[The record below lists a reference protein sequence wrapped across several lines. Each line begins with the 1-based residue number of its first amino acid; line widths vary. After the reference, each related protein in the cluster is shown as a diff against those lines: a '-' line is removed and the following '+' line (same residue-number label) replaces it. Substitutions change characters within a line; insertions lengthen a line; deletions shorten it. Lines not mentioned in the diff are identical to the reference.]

1 METEKN
7 ETELQIWQT
16 KSMAWK
22 NTSEESANI
31 LDLMIKGMARNS
43 DEIPAQLVEPLDNIL
58 MISSDIEVFA
68 IFSTLLIPH

>member
-1 METEKN
+1 
-7 ETELQIWQT
+7 
-16 KSMAWK
+16 MAWK

-31 LDLMIKGMARNS
+31 LDLMIKGMAKNS

-58 MISSDIEVFA
+58 MILSDIEVFA